1 MQKCIFHGAISQWHM
16 PTCAAVHFNE
26 FIAMKVA
33 FLSPSNYRIILT
45 FFFSF
50 PVVVFHLP
58 SAGCSFCAP
67 TLCMLSENTRCM
79 WMKWKWSKRLNLLG
93 EWVNSKRRGKSD
105 MWRGGGEARKTERE
119 TVCLNRFIALT
130 ARKIPTATAQWLA
143 IANNKRTIH
152 SKHTHS
158 KIWFFLILLFSPV
171 SCSLYTI
178 FNLFAF
184 LLSTFCFSLL
194 FAYSSNLVFTPSIS
208 EFCTAYTSLVQKKI
222 IFNIWMPQTVFG

>member
-1 MQKCIFHGAISQWHM
+1 MNG
-16 PTCAAVHFNE
+16 
-26 FIAMKVA
+26 
-33 FLSPSNYRIILT
+33 LT
-45 FFFSF
+45 AREEER
-50 PVVVFHLP
+50 VIC
-58 SAGCSFCAP
+58 G
-67 TLCMLSENTRCM
+67 
-79 WMKWKWSKRLNLLG
+79 
-93 EWVNSKRRGKSD
+93 
-105 MWRGGGEARKTERE
+105 GGGEARKTERE
-119 TVCLNRFIALT
+119 TMCLNRFIALT

-222 IFNIWMPQTVFG
+222 IFNI